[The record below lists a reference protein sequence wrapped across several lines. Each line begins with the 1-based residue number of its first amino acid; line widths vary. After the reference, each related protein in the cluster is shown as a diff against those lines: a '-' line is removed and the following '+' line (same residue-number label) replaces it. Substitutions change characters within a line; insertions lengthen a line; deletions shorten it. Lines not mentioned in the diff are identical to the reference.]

1 MEFVRQRGR
10 SKEDGE
16 ALIQWA
22 LDRLH
27 ERRLRDQAASQDVEI
42 FGVAAS
48 ATQPAAPLVG
58 GLVASGAITVRR
70 QPWRR
75 SRAQRKGQ
83 AGVVA
88 GHYVLCAG

>member
-1 MEFVRQRGR
+1 MEFVRKRGR

-27 ERRLRDQAASQDVEI
+27 ERRLRDQAASQDVLVP
-42 FGVAAS
+42 GPAAS
-48 ATQPAAPLVG
+48 AILPVPLVG
-58 GLVASGAITVRR
+58 GLVASGAITVSR
-70 QPWRR
+70 QPRRR

-83 AGVVA
+83 ADVVS
-88 GHYVLCAG
+88 GRYVLCAG